1 VPEDDEQHRDR
12 SEPLDVVSVRRARLR
27 TEGTARP
34 LAIPEQ
40 EVRDLGRVVT
50 TGAEPTIQAVL
61 RLATATGI
69 AVALVAGAAQAR
81 TGSVL
86 TRVVLRP
93 AQVGP
98 GYRLQQRPDGHG
110 VRGLVTL
117 DLCGFTF
124 PSERLRTARL
134 QVNYVRSG
142 SAVQLSNEVVTYRRG
157 GAQQA
162 LREVAYAARH
172 CPRHAVGSTV
182 AGVPKLTYRIGWVHD
197 RRLLPGAVALRVR
210 ASGMENGKRVE
221 VTTLGVYQVR
231 RNVLSGVYTYGRS
244 FRAELPVGLHAA
256 AESALNLK
264 RL

>member
-1 VPEDDEQHRDR
+1 VAEDDEQHRDR

-27 TEGTARP
+27 TEGTPRP

-50 TGAEPTIQAVL
+50 GRRRAYDPMVLRVAIGTGVAAVL
-61 RLATATGI
+61 IT
-69 AVALVAGAAQAR
+69 GAAQGR

-110 VRGLVTL
+110 VRGFVTL

-124 PSERLRTARL
+124 PSESLRTARL
-134 QVNYVRSG
+134 QVDYVRRG
-142 SAVQLSNEVVTYRRG
+142 AAVQLSNEVVTYLPG

-162 LREVAYAARH
+162 LHEVAYAARH

-182 AGVPKLTYRIGWVHD
+182 AGVPKLTYRIAWVHD

-210 ASGMENGKRVE
+210 ASGMHNGKRVE
-221 VTTLGVYQVR
+221 ETTLGVYQAR
-231 RNVLSGVYTYGRS
+231 GNVLSGVYTFGRS
-244 FRAELPVGLHAA
+244 IRAQLPIGLHAA
-256 AESALNLK
+256 AQSALNLK

>member
-1 VPEDDEQHRDR
+1 
-12 SEPLDVVSVRRARLR
+12 
-27 TEGTARP
+27 
-34 LAIPEQ
+34 
-40 EVRDLGRVVT
+40 
-50 TGAEPTIQAVL
+50 VL
-61 RLATATGI
+61 RLVIATGV
-69 AVALVAGAAQAR
+69 AVALAAGAAQAR
-81 TGSVL
+81 SGSVL

-93 AQVGP
+93 SQVGP
-98 GYRLQQRPDGHG
+98 GYRLQERPDGHG

-124 PSERLRTARL
+124 HSERLRTARL
-134 QVNYVRSG
+134 QVNYVRRG
-142 SAVQLSNEVVTYRRG
+142 AAVQLSNEVVTYRRG

-172 CPRHAVGSTV
+172 CPRGPVGSTV

-197 RRLLPGAVALRVR
+197 RRLLPGAVALRLRV
-210 ASGMENGKRVE
+210 SGTQNGKRVV

-244 FRAELPVGLHAA
+244 FRAELPFGLHAA
-256 AESALNLK
+256 AQSAINLE

>member
-1 VPEDDEQHRDR
+1 LLWAD
-12 SEPLDVVSVRRARLR
+12 
-27 TEGTARP
+27 
-34 LAIPEQ
+34 
-40 EVRDLGRVVT
+40 
-50 TGAEPTIQAVL
+50 AEPTIQAVL
-61 RLATATGI
+61 RPAIATGV
-69 AVALVAGAAQAR
+69 AVALATGAAQAR

-93 AQVGP
+93 SQVGP

-124 PSERLRTARL
+124 PSEFLRRARL
-134 QVNYVRSG
+134 QVDYVRRG
-142 SAVQLSNEVVTYRRG
+142 AAVQLSNEVVTYRPG

-172 CPRHAVGSTV
+172 CPRHPVGSTV
-182 AGVPKLTYRIGWVHD
+182 AGVPKLTYRIGWIHD

-210 ASGMENGKRVE
+210 ASGMQNGKRVVE
-221 VTTLGVYQVR
+221 TTLGVYQVR
-231 RNVLSGVYTYGRS
+231 QNVLSAVYTFGRS
-244 FRAELPVGLHAA
+244 IRTQLPVGLHAA
-256 AESALNLK
+256 AQSALNLK

>member
-1 VPEDDEQHRDR
+1 M
-12 SEPLDVVSVRRARLR
+12 
-27 TEGTARP
+27 
-34 LAIPEQ
+34 
-40 EVRDLGRVVT
+40 
-50 TGAEPTIQAVL
+50 L
-61 RLATATGI
+61 RLVIATGI
-69 AVALVAGAAQAR
+69 AAALVTGAAQAR
-81 TGSVL
+81 SGSVL

-93 AQVGP
+93 SQVGP
-98 GYRLQQRPDGHG
+98 GYHLQQRPDGHG

-134 QVNYVRSG
+134 QVNYVRFG

-157 GAQQA
+157 GARQA
-162 LREVAYAARH
+162 LREVGYAARH

-210 ASGMENGKRVE
+210 ASGMQNGKRVT
-221 VTTLGVYQVR
+221 VTTVGVYQAR
-231 RNVLSGVYTYGRS
+231 GNVLSGVYTYGRS
-244 FRAELPVGLHAA
+244 LRAELPVGLHAA
-256 AESALNLK
+256 AQSAINLK

>member
-1 VPEDDEQHRDR
+1 MSSRCAVPD
-12 SEPLDVVSVRRARLR
+12 LRAER
-27 TEGTARP
+27 TPRP

-50 TGAEPTIQAVL
+50 TRRRAYDPPVL
-61 RLATATGI
+61 RLVIATGI
-69 AVALVAGAAQAR
+69 AVALVTGAAQAR

-93 AQVGP
+93 SQVGP

-134 QVNYVRSG
+134 QVNYVRRG
-142 SAVQLSNEVVTYRRG
+142 AAVQLSNEVVTYSRG
-157 GAQQA
+157 GAEQA
-162 LREVAYAARH
+162 LREVAHAARH
-172 CPRHAVGSTV
+172 CPRGPVGSTV
-182 AGVPKLTYRIGWVHD
+182 AGVPKLTYRIGWIHD

-210 ASGMENGKRVE
+210 ASGMHNGKRVA

-244 FRAELPVGLHAA
+244 FRAELPVGLQAA
-256 AESALNLK
+256 AQSALNLK
-264 RL
+264 KL